1 LLKKVP
7 GPFSASFLFFTRN
20 NRQIMP
26 QIIPESKIYFVTY
39 RGEMCELSQSLHWRL
54 LKGFVSYSAS

>member
-1 LLKKVP
+1 MENRSSKGRVEIEAVLSLLKKVP

-26 QIIPESKIYFVTY
+26 QIIPGSKIYFVTY
-39 RGEMCELSQSLHWRL
+39 SLPT
-54 LKGFVSYSAS
+54 G

>member
-1 LLKKVP
+1 MGKSIFEERVEIDAVLSLLKKVP

-26 QIIPESKIYFVTY
+26 QIIPESIIYFVTY
-39 RGEMCELSQSLHWRL
+39 RGELC
-54 LKGFVSYSAS
+54 